1 MTTLEGRWNFPT
13 SVRFGRGRLR
23 ELATACAELNIRRPL
38 LVTDRGLAGSSMV
51 QRAMTLLEEAG
62 LATALFAEV
71 QGNPVEA
78 NVADGLARL
87 REGGHTGVVA
97 IGGGSA
103 LDAAKC
109 IALMAGQTRPLM
121 DFVDEGDNWTRVDPA
136 ATVPV
141 IAIPTTAGTGSEVG
155 RSAVVTE
162 AATKT
167 KRVIFHPIMTPPIVL
182 SDPELTLGLPPHI
195 TAAVGMDALSHS
207 LEAYCVDAYHPM
219 ADGIALEGMRL
230 CWQWLPKAV
239 ADGSDIEARSHML
252 AAASMG
258 AVAFQKGL
266 GAMHAMS
273 HPCSAIYDTHH
284 GLTNAVL
291 MPYVLAFNRPAV
303 EGRMDVL
310 ARVLG
315 VGGFD
320 GILDAVLTLRTTVGI
335 PHTLAEIGVPA
346 DQASTLAALAHAD
359 PLTGLNPRPVSIA
372 DYKALYEHAFA
383 GTLPA

>member
-1 MTTLEGRWNFPT
+1 MAALEGRWNFPT

-23 ELATACAELNIRRPL
+23 ELPAACAELNIRRPL
-38 LVTDRGLAGSSMV
+38 LVTDRGLAASDIV
-51 QRAMTLLEEAG
+51 RRALALVEDAG
-62 LATALFAEV
+62 LPAALFAEV

-78 NVADGLARL
+78 NVGDGLARL
-87 REGGHTGVVA
+87 REGGHDGVVA

-121 DFVDEGDNWTRVDPA
+121 DFIDEGDNWTRVDPA
-136 ATVPV
+136 ATVPL
-141 IAIPTTAGTGSEVG
+141 IAVPTTAGTGSEVG

-162 AATKT
+162 AATRT

-182 SDPELTLGLPPHI
+182 ADPELTLGLPPHL

-207 LEAYCVDAYHPM
+207 LEAFCVDAYHPM

-230 CWQWLPKAV
+230 VWHWLPKAV
-239 ADGSDIEARSHML
+239 ADGNDIEARSNML

-266 GAMHAMS
+266 GSMHAMS
-273 HPCSAIYDTHH
+273 HPCSALFDTHH

-291 MPYVLAFNRPAV
+291 MPYVLAFNRPAI
-303 EGRMDVL
+303 EPRLAVL

-315 VGGFD
+315 VAGFGG
-320 GILDAVLTLRTTVGI
+320 IMDAVLKLRSDIGI
-335 PHTLAEIGVPA
+335 PHTLAEIGVPP
-346 DQASTLAALAHAD
+346 DQAQILAPLAHAD
-359 PLTGLNPRPVSIA
+359 PLTGLNPRPVSVA
-372 DYKALYEHAFA
+372 EYETLYAHAFA
-383 GTLPA
+383 GTLPN